1 MPGTTR
7 CCITGWRLRRHNLKG
22 RPALS
27 GPFSYVNCP
36 SDCSEKMDAASQV
49 ILVEI
54 NEINITE
61 KLDDRIRNEDQ
72 EVFQTA
78 RGGDVPTYL
87 KYSIGIDEAA
97 RYYGIGTKKLR
108 QIISDNPTGDFFLEI
123 GRRVLIKR
131 RQFEAYLDN
140 ASSL

>member
-1 MPGTTR
+1 
-7 CCITGWRLRRHNLKG
+7 
-22 RPALS
+22 
-27 GPFSYVNCP
+27 
-36 SDCSEKMDAASQV
+36 MDAASQV
-49 ILVEI
+49 IFVEI

-61 KLDDRIRNEDQ
+61 KLDDEVCDGGGKKIMKKTNIIEVETQEEKNFFEEDDRIRNEDQ